1 MNNELINEK
10 FKQLFIEHRL
20 DVKRASFLL
29 AVSGGL
35 DSICMFDLF
44 IKNNL
49 KFSTCHCNF
58 NLRGSDSLEDLKF
71 VKKISKVNGI
81 SFYSKNFDVT
91 KDSIN
96 NKISVQLSARNLRYK
111 WFGELINKK
120 KIDFLCTAHH
130 LNDNLET
137 VLYNITKST
146 GYKGVRGIRIL
157 RDKIFRPLMNFTK
170 NDLEAYATSNNL
182 IWREDTSNS
191 LTKYNRNSI
200 RLNVVP
206 HLKKINPSLENSIH
220 DTSIRFSAFEK
231 FIKFSLS
238 NVVKRCVNSSDDE
251 LKIKINLWE
260 KKDKNFFLF
269 KEYIIGF
276 GFNYDQSKNII
287 NSLKGTPGKVFESK
301 DYKLFVDR
309 KSIFLLPKKE
319 EKNFN
324 IKVDKKGFY
333 KFYKKKNTV

>member
-35 DSICMFDLF
+35 DSICMLDLF

-200 RLNVVP
+200 RLNYTGYS
-206 HLKKINPSLENSIH
+206 INYTIPQ
-220 DTSIRFSAFEK
+220 TFS
-231 FIKFSLS
+231 
-238 NVVKRCVNSSDDE
+238 
-251 LKIKINLWE
+251 
-260 KKDKNFFLF
+260 
-269 KEYIIGF
+269 
-276 GFNYDQSKNII
+276 
-287 NSLKGTPGKVFESK
+287 
-301 DYKLFVDR
+301 
-309 KSIFLLPKKE
+309 
-319 EKNFN
+319 
-324 IKVDKKGFY
+324 
-333 KFYKKKNTV
+333 